1 MVSSFVRSSRSLLG
15 GRSALHFGELS
26 MNHLFSLV
34 LGVFVATIGVNGLA
48 TVIDKFVSESRVVL
62 EQVDRP

>member
-1 MVSSFVRSSRSLLG
+1 
-15 GRSALHFGELS
+15 

-62 EQVDRP
+62 EQVDRH

>member
-1 MVSSFVRSSRSLLG
+1 
-15 GRSALHFGELS
+15 

-48 TVIDKFVSESRVVL
+48 TVIDKFVQESHSASL
-62 EQVDRP
+62 PKDELAKSLHQYHLDKSYAD